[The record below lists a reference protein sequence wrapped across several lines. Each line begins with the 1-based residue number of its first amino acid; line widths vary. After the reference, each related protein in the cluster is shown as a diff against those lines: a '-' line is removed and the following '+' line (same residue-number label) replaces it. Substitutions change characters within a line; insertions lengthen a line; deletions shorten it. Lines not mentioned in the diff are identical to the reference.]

1 MSIFCILGGLPHV
14 LYTLHDLAFPDT
26 GERRTAY
33 SLFRTFFGER
43 GRSVTAM
50 LPPLL
55 LSLRVLL
62 FAIPLLVL
70 LGGGIGWLLARSD
83 FPGKGFVS
91 LLVQL
96 PLILPPSVMGFYLLF
111 TIGRNPFLKSL
122 GILFSFQALVLA
134 ATVSALPIMIQS
146 ARAAFASVDGEL
158 EDAARTLGKG
168 EWTVFR
174 TITLPLARRTLLVG
188 LALSAARAL
197 GDFGVSLMIAGNIP
211 GRTQTLPLYIYN
223 RVETLDFAGAHA
235 ASLLL
240 VGTGFASLYLVRR
253 LEEGRNERRAAC

>member
-1 MSIFCILGGLPHV
+1 
-14 LYTLHDLAFPDT
+14 
-26 GERRTAY
+26 
-33 SLFRTFFGER
+33 
-43 GRSVTAM
+43 M

-70 LGGGIGWLLARSD
+70 LGGGIGWLLARAD

-111 TIGRNPFLKSL
+111 AIGRNPFLKSL
-122 GILFSFQALVLA
+122 GILFSFPALVLA
-134 ATVSALPIMIQS
+134 ATFSALPIMIQS

-174 TITLPLARRTLLVG
+174 TVTLPLARRTLLVG

-223 RVETLDFAGAHA
+223 RVETLDFAGAHV

-253 LEEGRNERRAAC
+253 LEEGRNERRATC

>member
-1 MSIFCILGGLPHV
+1 MTTTMI
-14 LYTLHDLAFPDT
+14 
-26 GERRTAY
+26 
-33 SLFRTFFGER
+33 
-43 GRSVTAM
+43 
-50 LPPLL
+50 PPLL
-55 LSLRVLL
+55 LSLRVLS
-62 FAIPLLVL
+62 FAVPLLII
-70 LGGGIGWLLARSD
+70 LGGGVGWTLARTE

-111 TIGRNPFLKSL
+111 AIGKSPILKPL
-122 GILFSFQALVLA
+122 GILFSFRALVLA
-134 ATVSALPIMIQS
+134 AVVSALPIMIQS
-146 ARAAFASVDGEL
+146 ARAAFASVEREL

-174 TITLPLARRTLLVG
+174 TVTLPLARRTLLVG
-188 LALSAARAL
+188 LALSSARAL

-240 VGTGFASLYLVRR
+240 ISAGFASLYLVRL
-253 LEEGRNERRAAC
+253 LEEGRNERYAER